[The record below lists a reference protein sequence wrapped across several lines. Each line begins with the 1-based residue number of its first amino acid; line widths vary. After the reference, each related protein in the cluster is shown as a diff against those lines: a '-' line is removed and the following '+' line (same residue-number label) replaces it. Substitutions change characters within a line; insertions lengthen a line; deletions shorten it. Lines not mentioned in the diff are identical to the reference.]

1 MAVFSIIVNTMSE
14 ILPSSTEE
22 GGTLTRAQKRLVQ
35 TTWKKL
41 ATNPAKHGAVMF
53 AKLVSM
59 YKLFRAEEHF
69 ISYIMIRKTSS

>member
-22 GGTLTRAQKRLVQ
+22 GGPLTHEQKRLVQ

-41 ATNPAKHGAVMF
+41 ATNPTKHGAVMF
-53 AKLVSM
+53 AKLVTM
-59 YKLFRAEEHF
+59 YTLFKAEKHL
-69 ISYIMIRKTSS
+69 YLTL